1 MIQCGKKERQ
11 CGKKKKMEIKVM
23 MKWIG
28 IWKWKHFPE
37 RGDVVKV
44 GIIIGFRG
52 MFNRVYVSVFVRYLC
67 VELVCHNDP
76 YESQQSY
83 WWPH

>member
-1 MIQCGKKERQ
+1 M
-11 CGKKKKMEIKVM
+11 KKKKKKEEKEDGDKSNDEMDWNLEMET
-23 MKWIG
+23 
-28 IWKWKHFPE
+28 FPE

-52 MFNRVYVSVFVRYLC
+52 MYNRVYVSVFVRYLC

>member
-1 MIQCGKKERQ
+1 M
-11 CGKKKKMEIKVM
+11 KKKKKKEEKEDGDKSNDEMDWNLEMET
-23 MKWIG
+23 
-28 IWKWKHFPE
+28 FPE

-67 VELVCHNDP
+67 VN
-76 YESQQSY
+76 
-83 WWPH
+83 

>member
-1 MIQCGKKERQ
+1 M
-11 CGKKKKMEIKVM
+11 KKKKKKEEKEDGDKSNDEMDWNLEMET
-23 MKWIG
+23 
-28 IWKWKHFPE
+28 FPE